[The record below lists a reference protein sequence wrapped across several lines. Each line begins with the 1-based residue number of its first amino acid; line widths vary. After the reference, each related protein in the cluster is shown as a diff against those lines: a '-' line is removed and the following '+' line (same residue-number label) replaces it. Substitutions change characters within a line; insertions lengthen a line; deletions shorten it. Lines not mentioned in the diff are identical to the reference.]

1 MLKTAISRAVCLAA
15 AACLL
20 LALTACGGQTQPP
33 DESPADPPASS
44 AGEEVSTGEGTSSLT
59 DLLGQDYQTYLV
71 ETITMQMDNRMQDQG
86 TVEYYPIRDEAP
98 LTDYVPMDE
107 TTAFEINEEG
117 NVVILLPA
125 GTVADENHGDQTFI
139 VPTP

>member
-1 MLKTAISRAVCLAA
+1 
-15 AACLL
+15 
-20 LALTACGGQTQPP
+20 
-33 DESPADPPASS
+33 
-44 AGEEVSTGEGTSSLT
+44 
-59 DLLGQDYQTYLV
+59 
-71 ETITMQMDNRMQDQG
+71 MQMDNRMQDQG

-107 TTAFEINEEG
+107 TTEFEINEEG

>member
-1 MLKTAISRAVCLAA
+1 MKKNHNQVLVVLMLLFGM
-15 AACLL
+15 LL
-20 LALTACGGQTQPP
+20 LAACTAEATGGDPAPAAEEQTEQ
-33 DESPADPPASS
+33 
-44 AGEEVSTGEGTSSLT
+44 TGQAEQAEPTLE
-59 DLLGQDYQTYLV
+59 DLLGEDYVSYLT

-107 TTAFEINEEG
+107 TTEFEINEEG